1 MCFMSGTDIAHPLAV
16 RSWNHILYT
25 VTEAMSWDSYIDNL
39 KKKKKKKSVCVRV
52 RACVRVCLSRGV
64 STALT
69 SIYL

>member
-39 KKKKKKKSVCVRV
+39 KKKKKKKVCACACV
-52 RACVRVCLSRGV
+52 RACVCVCPEV
-64 STALT
+64 
-69 SIYL
+69 